1 MATVTVKLGA
11 PYVGLQAEFRPDISA
26 RILIDLNSDDMAV
39 KYGAFTRMIVSHN
52 FNDLDGKPTT
62 DLFEV
67 SVKVL
72 DAAATAYAEQ
82 AATLPQA

>member
-1 MATVTVKLGA
+1 MGTVTVKLGA
-11 PYVGLQAEFRPDISA
+11 PYVGLQAEFRADISA
-26 RILIDLNSDDMAV
+26 RILIDLNSSDLGV
-39 KYGAFTRMIVSHN
+39 KYGAFTRIIVSHN
-52 FNDLDGKPTT
+52 FTDLDGKPAA
-62 DLFEV
+62 DLFDV